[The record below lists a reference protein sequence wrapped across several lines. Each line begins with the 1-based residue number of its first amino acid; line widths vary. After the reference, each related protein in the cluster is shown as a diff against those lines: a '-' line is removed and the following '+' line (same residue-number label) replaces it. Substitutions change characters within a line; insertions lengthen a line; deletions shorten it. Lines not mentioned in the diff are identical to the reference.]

1 VVNQLSNNTGGCPT
15 LGNCLGI
22 INGLVLYS
30 LFIVYSQIG
39 MENGKSSKAKAI
51 VKCIQQI
58 YVFSFCFEK
67 VLIFLPILFLLCR
80 AKKMYFLIMWELYS
94 FFYKALSCVK
104 YNNGSFTV
112 YILINESDLH
122 FKF

>member
-1 VVNQLSNNTGGCPT
+1 
-15 LGNCLGI
+15 
-22 INGLVLYS
+22 
-30 LFIVYSQIG
+30 